1 VRDNFFKIKVI
12 REFILKNHKEKSA
25 NIIAI
30 IGLMG
35 VGKTTLGLKLA
46 DKLGYYFIDSDQEI
60 EDREKR
66 SINDIFDK
74 NGEKYFREIE
84 KKVIQEVILRDEKIV
99 LSLGGG
105 AFINEEVR
113 KILKEKAIVI
123 WLHASI
129 DNILHRIGYKNN
141 RPLLNKVNK
150 RKTLEDL
157 VKKRYSIYAES
168 DFNFDTGEENQES
181 VINKIVKQV
190 NEYDK

>member
-1 VRDNFFKIKVI
+1 MRDNFFKIKVI

>member
-1 VRDNFFKIKVI
+1 MRDNFFKIKVI

-181 VINKIVKQV
+181 VINKIVKQI
-190 NEYDK
+190 NEHDK

>member
-150 RKTLEDL
+150 RKALEDL

-168 DFNFDTGEENQES
+168 NFNFDTGEENQES

-190 NEYDK
+190 NEHDK

>member
-190 NEYDK
+190 NEHDK

>member
-1 VRDNFFKIKVI
+1 MRDNFFKIKVI
-12 REFILKNHKEKSA
+12 REFILKNHKKKSA

-190 NEYDK
+190 NEHDK